1 MNKSCFLS
9 HAYLY
14 LPRIPANFYKK
25 AVLRGSTISKAR
37 YRLTSEYGPA
47 RRALGCIAV
56 QTLYCYSDRQLSRIY
71 AIAQQK
77 GGVGKT
83 TTVINLGSAL
93 ADHGKRVLLV
103 DLDPQGAL
111 TAGVGENPPAIS
123 QTIYDVLRNSNT
135 SISEVIRKTS
145 MNADL
150 VPANIDLAAAEIELT
165 SEPGRERIL
174 AEKLRPIADQY
185 DFVLID
191 CPPSLGLLTLN
202 ALTAAT
208 DVLIPVQTQ
217 YFALRGLDLLFT
229 TIGKVK
235 SRINP
240 ELQIRGILPTMVDG
254 RTIHTREVLEELRN
268 TYGQQVCKT
277 VIPQT
282 IKIADAQVAAQSI
295 HQFAPASPASE
306 AYRELAR
313 EVVGI

>member
-1 MNKSCFLS
+1 M
-9 HAYLY
+9 
-14 LPRIPANFYKK
+14 
-25 AVLRGSTISKAR
+25 T
-37 YRLTSEYGPA
+37 
-47 RRALGCIAV
+47 
-56 QTLYCYSDRQLSRIY
+56 RIY

-93 ADHGKRVLLV
+93 ADSGRRILAV

-111 TAGVGENPPAIS
+111 TAGLGENPPAILE
-123 QTIYDVLRNSNT
+123 TIYDVLRNGNL
-135 SISEVIRKTS
+135 SIASVVRKTA
-145 MNADL
+145 MQIDL
-150 VPANIDLAAAEIELT
+150 VPANIDLAAAEIELA

-174 AEKLRPIADQY
+174 AEKLTPIAGEY

-217 YFALRGLDLLFT
+217 YFALRGLDLLFN
-229 TIGKVK
+229 TIQKVK
-235 SRINP
+235 ARINP
-240 ELQIRGILPTMVDG
+240 ELHIRGIVATMVDG

-268 TYGQQVCKT
+268 TYGPQVCKT

-295 HQFAPASPASE
+295 HRFAPSSPASE

-313 EVVGI
+313 EVAGI

>member
-1 MNKSCFLS
+1 LWYGGSCVAIKM
-9 HAYLY
+9 AYWY
-14 LPRIPANFYKK
+14 IGKRF
-25 AVLRGSTISKAR
+25 
-37 YRLTSEYGPA
+37 E
-47 RRALGCIAV
+47 RRSV
-56 QTLYCYSDRQLSRIY
+56 SRIY

-83 TTVINLGSAL
+83 TTVINLGAAL
-93 ADHGKRVLLV
+93 ADCNQRVLLV

-111 TAGVGENPPAIS
+111 TAGLGENPPAIS
-123 QTIYDVLRNSNT
+123 QTIYDVLRNSGL
-135 SISEVIRKTS
+135 SIRAIIRRS
-145 MNADL
+145 GMGMDL
-150 VPANIDLAAAEIELT
+150 APANIDLAAAEIELT

-174 AEKLRPIADQY
+174 AEKLSAVAGEY

-229 TIGKVK
+229 TIQKVK
-235 SRINP
+235 ARINP
-240 ELQIRGILPTMVDG
+240 DLRIRGIVPTMVDG

-277 VIPQT
+277 LIPQT

-295 HQFAPASPASE
+295 HRFAPASPASE
-306 AYRELAR
+306 AYKELAR
-313 EVVGI
+313 EVADI

>member
-1 MNKSCFLS
+1 V
-9 HAYLY
+9 A
-14 LPRIPANFYKK
+14 
-25 AVLRGSTISKAR
+25 
-37 YRLTSEYGPA
+37 
-47 RRALGCIAV
+47 
-56 QTLYCYSDRQLSRIY
+56 RIY

-83 TTVINLGSAL
+83 TTAINLGSAL
-93 ADHGKRVLLV
+93 VDTGKRVLLV

-111 TAGVGENPPAIS
+111 TAGVGENPPAIA
-123 QTIYDVLRNSNT
+123 QTIYDVLRDGRVAISQVVRQT
-135 SISEVIRKTS
+135 SLG
-145 MNADL
+145 ADL

-174 AEKLRPIADQY
+174 AEKLLPVGPLY
-185 DFVLID
+185 DFILID

-217 YFALRGLDLLFT
+217 YFALRGLDLLFA
-229 TIGKVK
+229 TIQKVK
-235 SRINP
+235 ARINP
-240 ELQIRGILPTMVDG
+240 ELQIRGILPTLVDN
-254 RTIHTREVLEELRN
+254 RTIHSREALEELRR

-282 IKIADAQVAAQSI
+282 IKIADAQVASQSI
-295 HQFAPASPASE
+295 HRFAPSSPASE

-313 EVVGI
+313 EVAGV

>member
-1 MNKSCFLS
+1 
-9 HAYLY
+9 
-14 LPRIPANFYKK
+14 
-25 AVLRGSTISKAR
+25 VT
-37 YRLTSEYGPA
+37 
-47 RRALGCIAV
+47 
-56 QTLYCYSDRQLSRIY
+56 RIY

-93 ADHGKRVLLV
+93 ADAGKRVLV
-103 DLDPQGAL
+103 IDLDPQGAL
-111 TAGVGENPPAIS
+111 TAGLGENPPAIS
-123 QTIYDVLRNSNT
+123 QTIYDVLRVGNLEL
-135 SISEVIRKTS
+135 SEIIRPTAMK
-145 MNADL
+145 MDL
-150 VPANIDLAAAEIELT
+150 APANIDLAAAEIELT

-174 AEKLRPIADQY
+174 AEKLSRCAERY
-185 DFVLID
+185 DYVLID

-202 ALTAAT
+202 ALTAAS

-229 TIGKVK
+229 TIQKVK
-235 SRINP
+235 ARINP
-240 ELQIRGILPTMVDG
+240 SLHIRGIVATMVDG

-268 TYGQQVCKT
+268 TYGPQVCKT

-295 HQFAPASPASE
+295 HRFAPASPASE

-313 EVVGI
+313 EVC

>member
-1 MNKSCFLS
+1 M
-9 HAYLY
+9 
-14 LPRIPANFYKK
+14 P
-25 AVLRGSTISKAR
+25 
-37 YRLTSEYGPA
+37 
-47 RRALGCIAV
+47 
-56 QTLYCYSDRQLSRIY
+56 RIY

-83 TTVINLGSAL
+83 TTVINLGAAL
-93 ADHGKRVLLV
+93 ADAGKRVLLV

-111 TAGVGENPPAIS
+111 TAGVGENPSAIA
-123 QTIYDVLRNSNT
+123 QTIYEVLRNGRAELSSVIRNT
-135 SISEVIRKTS
+135 SFQ
-145 MNADL
+145 ADL

-174 AEKLRPIADQY
+174 AEKLIPVAAQY

-217 YFALRGLDLLFT
+217 YFALRGLDLLLT
-229 TIGKVK
+229 TIHKVK
-235 SRINP
+235 GRINSAL
-240 ELQIRGILPTMVDG
+240 EIRGILPTMVDN
-254 RTIHTREVLEELRN
+254 RTIHAREVMEELRN
-268 TYGQQVCKT
+268 TYGQLVCKT

-295 HQFAPASPASE
+295 HQFAPSSPASE

-313 EVVGI
+313 EVADL

>member
-1 MNKSCFLS
+1 M
-9 HAYLY
+9 A
-14 LPRIPANFYKK
+14 
-25 AVLRGSTISKAR
+25 
-37 YRLTSEYGPA
+37 
-47 RRALGCIAV
+47 
-56 QTLYCYSDRQLSRIY
+56 RIY
-71 AIAQQK
+71 AVAQQK

-83 TTVINLGSAL
+83 TTAINLGAAL
-93 ADHGKRVLLV
+93 ADAGRRVLLV

-123 QTIYDVLRNSNT
+123 QTIYDVLRPGSIAVSSVVRRT
-135 SISEVIRKTS
+135 SLGV
-145 MNADL
+145 DL
-150 VPANIDLAAAEIELT
+150 VPANIDLAAAEIELA

-174 AEKLRPIADQY
+174 AEKLVPVWEQY

-229 TIGKVK
+229 TIQKVK
-235 SRINP
+235 ARINP
-240 ELQIRGILPTMVDG
+240 TLQIVGILPTMVDS
-254 RTIHTREVLEELRN
+254 RTIHSREVLEELRN
-268 TYGQQVCKT
+268 VYGTQVCKT

-295 HQFAPASPASE
+295 HRFAPTSAASD

-313 EVVGI
+313 EVAGV